1 MKITEML
8 ISAILK
14 KGILYEANNMEMD
27 VVIPMKLPTETQEV
41 EVRVYIKAE
50 NMKLRIEKEA

>member
-1 MKITEML
+1 ML

>member
-27 VVIPMKLPTETQEV
+27 VVIPMKLPTEMQEV